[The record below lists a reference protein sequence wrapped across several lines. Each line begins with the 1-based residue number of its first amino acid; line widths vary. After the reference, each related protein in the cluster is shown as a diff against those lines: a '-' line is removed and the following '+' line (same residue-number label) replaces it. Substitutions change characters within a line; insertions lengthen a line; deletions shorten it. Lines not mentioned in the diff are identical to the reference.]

1 MTFVQII
8 ECKTDKVEDL
18 NRLMDSWVE
27 QTRGKR
33 TATHSVVGRDRSD
46 RSHVVEI
53 VEFPS
58 YEDAMRNSQ
67 MPETDRIFREMVA
80 LCDEMPTFTDLDVVR
95 DEQLN
100 KATARRFYQEV
111 AVGGDL
117 DLIDE
122 LLTEGYRDH
131 DPIKDRETTVG
142 REAIRQDVTGW
153 RSAFDFDFT
162 IDDQLAEGD
171 QVVTCWTWRGTHH
184 GEFMGL
190 APSGKRCTMTGT
202 TQFRFA
208 DGRIAEGRW
217 NYDLFGLMRQLGL
230 VAR

>member
-8 ECKTDKVEDL
+8 DCKTDRADDL
-18 NRLMDSWVE
+18 NQLMDRWVE

-33 TATHSVVGRDRSD
+33 TATHSIVGRDRSD
-46 RSHVVEI
+46 RSHIVEI

-58 YEDAMRNSQ
+58 YEEAMRNSQ

-100 KATARRFYQEV
+100 KASARRFFKEV

-122 LLTEGYRDH
+122 LVAADYRDH
-131 DPIKDRETTVG
+131 DVLKDQDTTVG
-142 REAIRQDVTGW
+142 RDDLRRDVAGW
-153 RSAFDFDFT
+153 RAAFDFDFT

-171 QVVTCWTWRGTHH
+171 KVVTCWTWQGTHH
-184 GEFMGL
+184 GDFMGL
-190 APSGKRCTMTGT
+190 APTGKRCTMTGT
-202 TQFRFA
+202 TVFRFA
-208 DGRIAEGRW
+208 DGTIREGW
-217 NYDLFGLMRQLGL
+217 WTYDTFGLVRQLGM
-230 VAR
+230 VPG